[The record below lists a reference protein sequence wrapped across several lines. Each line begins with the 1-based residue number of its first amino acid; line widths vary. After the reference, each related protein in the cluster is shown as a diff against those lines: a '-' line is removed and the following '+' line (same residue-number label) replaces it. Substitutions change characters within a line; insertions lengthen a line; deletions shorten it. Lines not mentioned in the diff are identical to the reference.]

1 MSARSS
7 FRYLILYCVCMKKSI
22 RIWDLPTRIFH
33 WLFAFTIIGSIV
45 TIQLGEQQLHAY
57 CGYTALILI
66 FFRIIWGLIGPFHI
80 RFVNFIPTWS
90 KLRAYFQGKSFG
102 GLGHNPLGALSV
114 IALIFIP
121 LIQGLTG
128 LFIDDDIAFTGPL
141 SKFISNDLVST
152 LSSIHRINSNLI
164 YGVIGLH
171 VVAVLYYLI
180 FKRKN
185 LIKPMING
193 DRLLSEEHSEKKS
206 LEPLPQSSKDDWQVR
221 VLALFIVL
229 SLSVIFWYF
238 VLS

>member
-1 MSARSS
+1 
-7 FRYLILYCVCMKKSI
+7 MKKSI
-22 RIWDLPTRIFH
+22 RVWDLPTRIFH
-33 WLFAFTIIGSIV
+33 WLFALTIIGSII

-66 FFRIIWGLIGPFHI
+66 FFRIIWGFIGPFHI

-90 KLRAYFQGKSFG
+90 KLRAYFQGISFG

-141 SKFISNDLVST
+141 SKYISNDLVST

-171 VVAVLYYLI
+171 VVAILYYLI

-185 LIKPMING
+185 LIKPMIDG
-193 DRLLSEEHSEKKS
+193 DQLLSEEHAEKKS
-206 LEPLPQSSKDDWQVR
+206 LEPLPQSSLDDWQVR

-229 SLSVIFWYF
+229 SLCFIFWYF

>member
-1 MSARSS
+1 
-7 FRYLILYCVCMKKSI
+7 MKKSI
-22 RIWDLPTRIFH
+22 RVWDLPTRIFH
-33 WLFAFTIIGSIV
+33 WLFALTIIGSII

-66 FFRIIWGLIGPFHI
+66 FFRIIWGFIGPFHI

-128 LFIDDDIAFTGPL
+128 LFIDDDIAFTGPF

-152 LSSIHRINSNLI
+152 LSSMHRINSNLI
-164 YGVIGLH
+164 YGVIALH
-171 VVAVLYYLI
+171 VVAILCYLI

-185 LIKPMING
+185 LIKPMIDGNQW
-193 DRLLSEEHSEKKS
+193 LSEEHAERKS
-206 LEPLPQSSKDDWQVR
+206 LESLPQSSKDDWRVR
-221 VLALFIVL
+221 ILALFIVL
-229 SLSVIFWYF
+229 SLCFIFWYF

>member
-1 MSARSS
+1 
-7 FRYLILYCVCMKKSI
+7 MKKSI
-22 RIWDLPTRIFH
+22 RVWDLPTRIFH
-33 WLFAFTIIGSIV
+33 WLFALTIIGSII

-66 FFRIIWGLIGPFHI
+66 FFRIIWGFIGPFHI

-90 KLRAYFQGKSFG
+90 KLRAYFQGISFG

-152 LSSIHRINSNLI
+152 LSSMHRFNSNLI
-164 YGVIGLH
+164 YGVITLH
-171 VVAVLYYLI
+171 VVAILYYLI

-185 LIKPMING
+185 LIKPMIDG
-193 DRLLSEEHSEKKS
+193 DQLLSEEHAEKKS
-206 LEPLPQSSKDDWQVR
+206 LEPLPQSSLDDWQVR

-229 SLSVIFWYF
+229 SLCFIFWYI

>member
-1 MSARSS
+1 
-7 FRYLILYCVCMKKSI
+7 MKKSI
-22 RIWDLPTRIFH
+22 RVWDLPTRIFH
-33 WLFAFTIIGSIV
+33 WLFAFIVIGSIM

-66 FFRIIWGLIGPFHI
+66 FFRIIWGFIGPFHI

-90 KLRAYFQGKSFG
+90 KLRAYFQGISFG

-114 IALIFIP
+114 IALICMP

-141 SKFISNDLVST
+141 SKYISNDLVST

-171 VVAVLYYLI
+171 VVAILYYLI

-185 LIKPMING
+185 LIKPMIDG
-193 DRLLSEEHSEKKS
+193 DQLLSEEHLEKKL
-206 LEPLPQSSKDDWQVR
+206 LEPLPQSSKDDWRIR

-229 SLSVIFWYF
+229 SLSLIFWYF

>member
-1 MSARSS
+1 
-7 FRYLILYCVCMKKSI
+7 MKKSI
-22 RIWDLPTRIFH
+22 RVWDLPTRIFH
-33 WLFAFTIIGSIV
+33 WLFALTIIGSII

-66 FFRIIWGLIGPFHI
+66 FFRIIWGFIGPFHI

-90 KLRAYFQGKSFG
+90 KLRAYFQGISFG

-152 LSSIHRINSNLI
+152 LSSMHRINSNLI
-164 YGVIGLH
+164 YGVITLH
-171 VVAVLYYLI
+171 VVAILYYLI
-180 FKRKN
+180 LKGK
-185 LIKPMING
+185 I
-193 DRLLSEEHSEKKS
+193 
-206 LEPLPQSSKDDWQVR
+206 
-221 VLALFIVL
+221 
-229 SLSVIFWYF
+229 
-238 VLS
+238 

>member
-1 MSARSS
+1 
-7 FRYLILYCVCMKKSI
+7 MKKSI
-22 RIWDLPTRIFH
+22 RVWDLPTRIFH
-33 WLFAFTIIGSIV
+33 WLFALTIIGSII

-66 FFRIIWGLIGPFHI
+66 FFRIIWGFIGPFHI

-90 KLRAYFQGKSFG
+90 KLRAYFQGIPFG

-152 LSSIHRINSNLI
+152 LSSMHRINSNLI
-164 YGVIGLH
+164 YGVITLH
-171 VVAVLYYLI
+171 VVAILYYLI

-185 LIKPMING
+185 LIKPMIDG
-193 DRLLSEEHSEKKS
+193 DQLLSEEHAEKKS
-206 LEPLPQSSKDDWQVR
+206 LEPLPQSSLDDWQVR

-229 SLSVIFWYF
+229 SLCFIFWYF

>member
-1 MSARSS
+1 
-7 FRYLILYCVCMKKSI
+7 MKKSI
-22 RIWDLPTRIFH
+22 RVWDLPIRIFH
-33 WLFAFTIIGSIV
+33 WLFALTIIGSII

-66 FFRIIWGLIGPFHI
+66 FFRIIWGFIGPFHI

-90 KLRAYFQGKSFG
+90 KLRAYFQGISFG

-152 LSSIHRINSNLI
+152 LSSMHRINSNLI
-164 YGVIGLH
+164 YGVITLH
-171 VVAVLYYLI
+171 VVAIVYYLI

-185 LIKPMING
+185 LIKPMFDGNQW
-193 DRLLSEEHSEKKS
+193 LSEEHAEKKS
-206 LEPLPQSSKDDWQVR
+206 LEPLPQSSLDDWQVR

-229 SLSVIFWYF
+229 SLCFIFWYF